1 MKKLLTLAFT
11 SALLSAAGQ
20 KKIDYMKI
28 RDDIRPPL
36 CGPRD
41 SLSTTEVY
49 ARLLALDTNT
59 IGKNLYQ
66 YYDDRQE
73 MEYLLC
79 AHQHDTA
86 MMRKSAESA
95 EKGLY
100 HMPSSASCLWSAA
113 FAYGWLGECE
123 KMEHHLGLY
132 VERVKKRYRT
142 SDVQVERLRAHCP
155 TKPDQPKSDP

>member
-1 MKKLLTLAFT
+1 MKISLTLIT
-11 SALLSAAGQ
+11 IILSVSGQ
-20 KKIDYMKI
+20 NKIDYMTI
-28 RDDIRPPL
+28 RDSIRPPL

-41 SLSTTEVY
+41 SLGTTEVY
-49 ARLLALDTNT
+49 ERLLTLDTNT

-79 AHQHDTA
+79 AHWHDTT

-100 HMPSSASCLWSAA
+100 HHPSSASCLWSAA

-123 KMEHHLGLY
+123 KMEYYLGLY

-142 SDVQVERLRAHCP
+142 SDVQVERLRAHCL
-155 TKPDQPKSDP
+155 KDPDQPKSEP